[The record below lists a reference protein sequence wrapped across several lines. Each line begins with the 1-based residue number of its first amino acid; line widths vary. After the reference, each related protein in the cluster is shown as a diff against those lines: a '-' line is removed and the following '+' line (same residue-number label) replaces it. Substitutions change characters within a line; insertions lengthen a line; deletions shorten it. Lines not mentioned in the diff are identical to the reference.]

1 MSRFSVGLLLLLSLA
16 ATAASAQQRKAIAR
30 KSSESLINL
39 SYWNWA
45 EAMKVTDGTTTI
57 EAPSNFAGIGLEYEV
72 VPAAKNYGWAYAAA
86 FITGTATGGT
96 KTGPPIYFA
105 SYQKF
110 NALAFKL
117 NRFTR
122 LYQRV
127 YLEFGPL
134 VMARSFAWPNDGNL
148 TATSGS
154 QFNFGASLNLR
165 MRLAPRTDFCQ
176 SVGTLMTNASTVWSL
191 GFGYRF

>member
-1 MSRFSVGLLLLLSLA
+1 MSRCSFAILFALLF
-16 ATAASAQQRKAIAR
+16 TGTGASAA
-30 KSSESLINL
+30 LVNL

-45 EAMKVTDGTTTI
+45 EAMKITKGT
-57 EAPSNFAGIGLEYEV
+57 EKLDAPSNFAGIGIEYEV
-72 VPAAKNYGWAYAAA
+72 VPAKRNYGWAYSAA
-86 FITGTATGGT
+86 FITGTASGGS
-96 KTGPPIYFA
+96 KTGPPVYFA

-110 NALAFKL
+110 NALAFKV

-134 VMARSFAWPNDGNL
+134 VMARSFAWPTDGEAN
-148 TATSGS
+148 AESGS

-165 MRLAPRTDFCQ
+165 MRLAPRFDFCQ
-176 SVGTLMTNASTVWSL
+176 SVGALMTNASTVWSL

>member
-1 MSRFSVGLLLLLSLA
+1 MSRSSVAVAFLLFLSSLSARA
-16 ATAASAQQRKAIAR
+16 A
-30 KSSESLINL
+30 LVNL

-45 EAMKVTDGTTTI
+45 EAMKITKGSEKLD
-57 EAPSNFAGIGLEYEV
+57 APANFAGIGIEYEV
-72 VPAAKNYGWAYAAA
+72 VPAKRNSGWAYSGAL
-86 FITGTATGGT
+86 IVGTASGGS
-96 KTGPPIYFA
+96 KTGPPVYFA

-110 NALAFKL
+110 TALALKV

-127 YLEFGPL
+127 YLEFGPM
-134 VMARSFAWPNDGNL
+134 VMARSFAWPSDGEA
-148 TATSGS
+148 TAESGS
-154 QFNFGASLNLR
+154 QFNFGASMNLR
-165 MRLAPRTDFCQ
+165 MRLAPRFDFCQ